1 MRRKKR
7 HSYKNQKKKKTVSP
21 ESKEKIIAR
30 VKELTEPLCESE
42 GMELVHVEYQRESAG
57 RILRIYIDR
66 PGGIRIDDCKV
77 ISRQL
82 SDLLDV
88 CIEIDEA
95 FSLEVT
101 SPGLDRPLSKKE
113 DFERFKGNIAKIRI
127 KTPVNGQKNF
137 KGVLIGISDE
147 IVILKSNDKIISI
160 NFQDINNARLVMDNP
175 L

>member
-1 MRRKKR
+1 MRREKK

>member
-1 MRRKKR
+1 MRREKR

-21 ESKEKIIAR
+21 ESKEKIIAQ

-66 PGGIRIDDCKV
+66 PGGIRIDDCKT

-175 L
+175 S